1 MQKVPCWRGLVFFN
15 FLHHQHCAVWPI
27 NCVLYISPWIWLGCP
42 LVPPRLFSDVTVDQS
57 VKERSD
63 LNLYCGA
70 SGEPAPNVTWIR
82 VFKNGSE
89 SQVLHT
95 GVTWNIERINRTD
108 AGKYRC
114 TANNGVGSPVY
125 HTITVNV
132 SCKYAVHVHCTWHIK
147 TIFYLIK

>member
-1 MQKVPCWRGLVFFN
+1 MTG
-15 FLHHQHCAVWPI
+15 
-27 NCVLYISPWIWLGCP
+27 
-42 LVPPRLFSDVTVDQS
+42 DQS

-82 VFKNGSE
+82 LFKNGSE

-95 GVTWNIERINRTD
+95 GATWNIVRINRTD

-114 TANNGVGSPVY
+114 TANNGVGSPVN

-132 SCKYAVHVHCTWHIK
+132 LCKYAVHAHCT
-147 TIFYLIK
+147 

>member
-1 MQKVPCWRGLVFFN
+1 MLFGPETVFF
-15 FLHHQHCAVWPI
+15 
-27 NCVLYISPWIWLGCP
+27 YISPCGSP
-42 LVPPRLFSDVTVDQS
+42 LVSTRLFSNVTGDQS

-63 LNLYCGA
+63 LYLYCET
-70 SGEPAPNVTWIR
+70 SGEPAPSITWIR

-95 GVTWNIERINRTD
+95 GTSWNIVRINRTE

-114 TANNGVGSPVY
+114 IANNGVDSPVN

-132 SCKYAVHVHCTWHIK
+132 LCKYAVYAHVHCT
-147 TIFYLIK
+147 